1 MRVISGT
8 NKGQRLLA
16 PKGKKTRPTE
26 DRIKESIFN
35 ILMPIKGNSIMLDIF
50 SGSGQIGIEFLSRG
64 AEKVIFVDY
73 SKESISIINENLE
86 RTRLKDKGLVI
97 KSDYSKALDHCMEN
111 KIFFDYIYI
120 DPPFSEIKLF
130 NKTIEQIY
138 TNNLLKDDGI
148 LIVEHQNDMEF
159 NDIYDFSLMDNR
171 KYGNVDLSIFYNNKR

>member
-35 ILMPIKGNSIMLDIF
+35 ILMPIKEDSIILDVF

-73 SKESISIINENLE
+73 SKESIAIINENLE
-86 RTRLKDKGLVI
+86 RTRLKNKGLVI
-97 KSDYSKALDHCMEN
+97 KSDYSKALEHCMEN
-111 KIFFDYIYI
+111 EIFFDYIYM
-120 DPPFSEIKLF
+120 DPPLSEIILF
-130 NKTIEQIY
+130 KKALEQIH
-138 TNNLLKDDGI
+138 TNSLLKVDGV
-148 LIVEHQNDMEF
+148 LIIEHQKDIEFDDMY
-159 NDIYDFSLMDNR
+159 NFSLIDNR
-171 KYGNVDLSIFYNNKR
+171 KYGNVDISIFYNNKR